1 MNRKDPTRRTVV
13 KHLVAGGIMTSGA
26 AAIAQTKPAATTS
39 TSLPTTAPGGLA
51 TADVEALD
59 RVLGHEHTVEERQ
72 MMRGGLA
79 AKREVIK
86 SLRKRTIAPD
96 IEPAI
101 TFNPRLPDTKVPQG
115 PSSFAMSDAE
125 LPSYDGDPA

>member
-1 MNRKDPTRRTVV
+1 MNRKQPSRRTVV

-26 AAIAQTKPAATTS
+26 VAVAQTKPAATTS
-39 TSLPTTAPGGLA
+39 TSLPTTAPSGLA

-79 AKREVIK
+79 SKREAIR
-86 SLRKRTIAPD
+86 SLRKRTIPPD
-96 IEPAI
+96 LEPAI
-101 TFNPRLPDTKVPQG
+101 RFDPRLPDTKVPQG
-115 PSSFAMSDAE
+115 PSSFRSE
-125 LPSYDGDPA
+125 EGRGGRG